1 MDVTKLLAGTVDEV
15 KTSLAGLSNDDLQK
29 LRTAEEAGKNRST
42 VLAAVDEA
50 LAASGE
56 TTSDIDSTV
65 DHEPRANTTALQN
78 RIDFNDPTI
87 SGAEAVE
94 RSLNDQAK
102 A

>member
-1 MDVTKLLAGTVDEV
+1 MTKKDIPEESGVAVATEV
-15 KTSLAGLSNDDLQK
+15 NPAHPAVAND
-29 LRTAEEAGKNRST
+29 
-42 VLAAVDEA
+42 
-50 LAASGE
+50 
-56 TTSDIDSTV
+56 
-65 DHEPRANTTALQN
+65 PRANTTALQN